1 MYRQSKRWT
10 AALAFV
16 MFALLGSGTLWAQ
29 EDEKIDELL
38 NLTAQQKTR
47 MEELRKEFRSE
58 LAPLKAQLRD
68 YQTERKRLEGQ
79 GAAEEEVEGVL
90 RKIAD
95 QEIKITLLLN
105 QFKKD
110 YLAIL
115 TPEQRSKL
123 KELKEK

>member
-10 AALAFV
+10 AAFALV

-38 NLTAQQKTR
+38 NLTAQQKTK
-47 MEELRKEFRSE
+47 MEDLRKEFRNQ

-68 YQTERKRLEGQ
+68 YQTERKRLESQ
-79 GAAEEEVEGVL
+79 DAAEEKVESVL

-95 QEIKITLLLN
+95 QEIEITLLLN

-115 TPEQRSKL
+115 TPEQRAKL
-123 KELKEK
+123 KELKER